1 MRKEE
6 RAALLD
12 WSTEIVRNKE
22 QADKDFKELQD
33 LSRKLGLSVWCCAET
48 NYLQLKDDKTPY
60 TEKGCN
66 TTIGGRAHNLFERYA
81 KYNAQHDCMMDLYN
95 ALSKAGM
102 KADGKNGQGYIIAR
116 AKIN

>member
-22 QADKDFKELQD
+22 QADKYFNELQD
-33 LSRKLGLSVWCCAET
+33 LSRSLGLSVWCCAET

-60 TEKGCN
+60 AENGCK
-66 TTIGGRAHNLFERYA
+66 TTIGIRASYLYERYT
-81 KYNAQHDCMMDLYN
+81 KYNAQHDCMMELYS

-102 KADGKNGQGYIIAR
+102 KSDEQNGRGYIIAR
-116 AKIN
+116 AKTN